1 MNVKILDSWLKE
13 FLETDASP
21 KQIAD
26 RMSLTSVG
34 VERVEKWK
42 NDFLY
47 DIEITTN
54 RPELASVVGLARE
67 AGAVLPQSGLEAK
80 FIPPKLPKPT
90 VSGRNKESVTITY
103 DPTLVNRICAVVME
117 VTVSPS
123 PEEISNRLEASDIRS
138 LNNVI
143 DVTNYVMRTIGHPT
157 HVFDFDKI
165 AGASMNIRESKKGE
179 KITTLDGK
187 TYVLPGGDIVATDKS
202 KAIVDLLAIMGLK
215 NSVVTD
221 QTKRILFFVNNNE
234 TSRIRRTSMTLGI
247 RTEAAQLN
255 EKGIDPELAMDA
267 LLYGIELYRKIA
279 GGKIISDIIDIYPNK
294 PKPKQVS
301 VSFEKINAVIGIEV
315 PEKTSAKIL
324 TDLGFAVTIKGTNLE
339 ATVPTYRLQDV
350 SIPEDLIEEIARV
363 YGYFKIPSVIPN
375 IQPSEVTPIEANE
388 FYWEDKIRQALKY
401 WGFTEVYTYPM
412 VSEEL
417 YEGEGERVK
426 LANPL
431 GTEYVFMRAALTPS
445 LLSVLRENKRYEAIK
460 LFEIANV
467 YTKKK
472 NDLPVQSLHIS
483 GLMKS
488 SEATFYT
495 AKGILEQLFA
505 DLGIENAVYKEKSNG
520 DFTSEILIGKETV
533 GQITIR
539 DKGLITFE
547 LQYTSLLNYATRQ
560 KKYRGTSLYPPVFE
574 DMSFVVHESVPTGDI
589 LSVIKKQSTL
599 ITNVAL
605 LDRYQNSRTFH
616 ITYQDT
622 NKNLTSG
629 DVEPVR
635 KKIIHAL
642 KVSFDA
648 PLKTS

>member
-1 MNVKILDSWLKE
+1 MNIKILDSWLKE
-13 FLETDASP
+13 FLDTDATP

-34 VERVEKWK
+34 VERIEKWK

-47 DIEITTN
+47 DIEVTTN

-80 FIPPKLPKPT
+80 FTPPKLPKPT
-90 VSGRNKESVTITY
+90 VSGKDKESVTITF
-103 DPTLVNRICAVVME
+103 DPKLVNRICAVVME
-117 VTVSPS
+117 VTVKQS

-138 LNNVI
+138 LNNII

-165 AGASMNIRESKKGE
+165 SGASMHIRESKKGE

-187 TYVLPGGDIVATDKS
+187 TYVLPGGDIVAADSS

-215 NSVVTD
+215 NSVVSE
-221 QTKRILFFVNNNE
+221 QTKLILFFVNNNE

-267 LLYGIELYRKIA
+267 LLYGIELYKKIA
-279 GGKIISDIIDIYPNK
+279 GGKIISDIIDIYPIK
-294 PKPKQVS
+294 PKPTQVS
-301 VSFEKINAVIGIEV
+301 VSIEKIKAVIGIEV

-324 TDLGFAVTIKGTNLE
+324 TDLGFTVKIKGAHLE
-339 ATVPTYRLQDV
+339 ATVPSYRLQDV

-363 YGYFKIPSVIPN
+363 YGYFKIPSIIPS

-401 WGFTEVYTYPM
+401 WGFTEAYTYHM
-412 VSEEL
+412 VSDEL
-417 YEGEGERVK
+417 YLVEGERVK

-431 GTEYVFMRAALTPS
+431 GTEYVYMRAALTPS
-445 LLSVLRENKRYEAIK
+445 LLSVLKENKRLEQIK

-467 YTKKK
+467 YKKKK
-472 NDLPVQSLHIS
+472 NDLPVQSLHI
-483 GLMKS
+483 GGVIKAVD
-488 SEATFYT
+488 ATFYT
-495 AKGILEQLFA
+495 AKGILEQLFT
-505 DLGIENAVYKEKSNG
+505 DLGIETVSYKEKSDGNFTAEIQIEKDRIG
-520 DFTSEILIGKETV
+520 D
-533 GQITIR
+533 ITIH

-547 LQYTSLLNYATRQ
+547 LLYAPLLKYASRQ
-560 KKYRGTSLYPPVFE
+560 KKYRGISGFPPVFE
-574 DMSFVVHESVPTGDI
+574 DMSFVIPDTVPTGDI
-589 LSVIKKQSTL
+589 LSAIKKQSRL
-599 ITNVAL
+599 IKQVSL
-605 LDRYQNSRTFH
+605 LDRYEGSRTFH
-616 ITYQDT
+616 IIYQDE

-629 DVEPVR
+629 EIEPIR
-635 KKIIHAL
+635 KKISLAL
-642 KVSFDA
+642 KDEFGGT
-648 PLKTS
+648 LKSS